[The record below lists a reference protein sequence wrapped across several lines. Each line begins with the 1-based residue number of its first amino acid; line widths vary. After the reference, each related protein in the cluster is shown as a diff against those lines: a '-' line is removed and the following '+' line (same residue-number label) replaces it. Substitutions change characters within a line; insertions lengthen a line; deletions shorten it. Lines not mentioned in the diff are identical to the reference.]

1 MFGVGHQHSG
11 ALNLS
16 VYLNDQYVCSSYPR
30 YGTTVGKA
38 GDEKGHLVEMTL
50 CLEFD
55 GTSGPYPVGGK
66 ETPFVFLLVSEL
78 PRQASDCYRKVLEK
92 LTATND
98 IFLLQGMPVG
108 SYRNT
113 SLQVQKG
120 DRLRVDGWY
129 SIAPEDPRCAKR
141 ISFAPL
147 TLLKMIIFPRQAQDK
162 HRESTEQ

>member
-30 YGTTVGKA
+30 FGTTVGKA

-66 ETPFVFLLVSEL
+66 ETPFGVGITKTGFGLL
-78 PRQASDCYRKVLEK
+78 RKVLEK

-129 SIAPEDPRCAKR
+129 SIAPKDPRCAKC

-147 TLLKMIIFPRQAQDK
+147 YAKNDHFTKTGSGQ
-162 HRESTEQ
+162 T